1 MLQHS
6 ARLIALLLAMGIGSE
21 GAFRSDRHVYANAS
35 ILNLITQPGNVV
47 ELNIPL
53 PQIPENYPSQVSP
66 SPSSTSDPSSST
78 PSEIDA
84 DSETVRL
91 EVQLGRRR
99 VVLYQGETTIKH
111 YPIAIGRPGWETPKG
126 NYTVLQKLKNPSWI
140 HPLKKGVTIPGGD
153 PDNPLGRYWIGFWTN
168 GKNWI
173 GFHGTPNPG
182 SVGTAASHGCIRM
195 YNKDIEELFQQV
207 SLGTQV
213 SVVP

>member
-1 MLQHS
+1 MLQRL
-6 ARLIALLLAMGIGSE
+6 ARLTALFLAIGIVSE
-21 GAFRSDRHVYANAS
+21 GPVRSDRRSYATAS
-35 ILNLITQPGNVV
+35 VLNLITQPGNVV

-53 PQIPENYPSQVSP
+53 PAVPDHVPGQGFPP
-66 SPSSTSDPSSST
+66 PSSNSESSGSPASDAESAPQT
-78 PSEIDA
+78 I
-84 DSETVRL
+84 RL

-99 VVLYQGETTIKH
+99 VVLYQGQTVIKQ

-140 HPLKKGVTIPGGD
+140 HPLKKGIVIPGGD
-153 PDNPLGRYWIGFWTN
+153 PENPLGQYWIGFWTD

-195 YNKDIEELFQQV
+195 YNKDIEELFQRV
-207 SLGTQV
+207 SLGTPV
-213 SVVP
+213 SVVQ